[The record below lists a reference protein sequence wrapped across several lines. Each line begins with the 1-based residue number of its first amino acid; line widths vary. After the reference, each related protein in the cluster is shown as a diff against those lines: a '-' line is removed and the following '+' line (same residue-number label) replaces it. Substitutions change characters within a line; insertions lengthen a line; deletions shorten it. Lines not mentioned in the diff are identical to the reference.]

1 MPDGIPPWNSIDMA
15 AYSTDISNWA
25 FEKSRHPFGG
35 QVVAKVPDLMSTI
48 PSVDQSLLAGGNN
61 GIAPLASRTKARSLI
76 DGFSPSTTRG
86 LLEHGVF
93 IIGVF
98 FSCDD
103 EVEHNESPPGPTKR
117 DLRAGWYT
125 VPADEYIHVSLVVN
139 CTRDNT
145 HLGEVTAT
153 EAILVAD
160 TGSRGTYGGTLMGS
174 FTNEGTV
181 SGGGVVYVSDTGVTG
196 DTRGL

>member
-1 MPDGIPPWNSIDMA
+1 MLDGIPPWNSIDMA

-48 PSVDQSLLAGGNN
+48 PSVDQSFWPGEQRHRTLGQQDQSPLLDRWILSVHDAGIIG
-61 GIAPLASRTKARSLI
+61 
-76 DGFSPSTTRG
+76 TR
-86 LLEHGVF
+86 VF

-160 TGSRGTYGGTLMGS
+160 TGTAAH
-174 FTNEGTV
+174 TV
-181 SGGGVVYVSDTGVTG
+181 AH
-196 DTRGL
+196 